1 MRPPRQQAVRR
12 CARGSNRAWIRAGSA
27 GMLSLGLALHEGG
40 VRPVTLRPLRGDDEL
55 CLQAPTAAAA
65 IELLARLAHTL
76 DGSALAL
83 AELSVSQVDR
93 LLAALYGELYG
104 NAAECRVRCGGCGER
119 YEFTLDLVALQS
131 AQDAARPPPCDAQ
144 GGWSF
149 DEDCR
154 LRAPRLADLELA
166 ATPAQL
172 LGRLLLSGSSEGR
185 EKELLE
191 FLERAAPVLSLDL
204 AAPCPHCA
212 REQSVRFDLARYLA
226 QRLHGERPFLL
237 RETHLIASRYGWSH
251 TEVMALS
258 RDDRRAYARLI
269 ESERAAGLRRRAG

>member
-1 MRPPRQQAVRR
+1 
-12 CARGSNRAWIRAGSA
+12 
-27 GMLSLGLALHEGG
+27 MLSLSLALHEGG
-40 VRPVTLRPLRGDDEL
+40 VRPVMLRPLRGIDEL

-65 IELLARLAHTL
+65 IVLLARLAQAS
-76 DGSALAL
+76 DGSTLAL
-83 AELSVSQVDR
+83 TELSVSQVDR

-119 YEFTLDLVALQS
+119 YEFTLDLAALQS
-131 AQDAARPPPCDAQ
+131 AQDALRPPPCDAQ
-144 GGWSF
+144 GGWPV
-149 DEDCR
+149 DEDAR
-154 LRAPRLADLELA
+154 VRAPRLGDLEHA
-166 ATPAQL
+166 ASPAQL
-172 LGRLLLSGSSEGR
+172 LDRLVLSGSSDGR
-185 EKELLE
+185 EAELLE

-204 AAPCPHCA
+204 DAPCPHCS

-251 TEVMALS
+251 TEIMALT
-258 RDDRRAYARLI
+258 RDDRRAHARLI